1 MKYLVSLLY
10 LFLFAGIAQSQ
21 SLLLEKDQNSFT
33 FEVGF
38 AGGHNFSSLGLGIGA
53 TYQSTLD
60 VGAAVSRAFHK
71 FDNYWVLGQAASVK
85 ILSETSA
92 DNITSSLSLN
102 QGFSFA
108 HGIKILSL
116 GGAFSLRSKL
126 SRKSSV
132 LFSLGYNRIMSLSP
146 DNEGFNSMTIS
157 LTLALGDGKSL
168 FQLTPFATLAADNRS
183 VYGLSLGNSSIVT
196 SREQDTFTI
205 K

>member
-1 MKYLVSLLY
+1 MKYLAFFFC
-10 LFLFAGIAQSQ
+10 LFFLTYAAQPQ
-21 SLLLEKDQNSFT
+21 ALLLERDQNSFT

-60 VGAAVSRAFHK
+60 VGAAVSRAIHK
-71 FDNYWVLGQAASVK
+71 FDNYWILGQVASVK

-102 QGFSFA
+102 QGFSFSQ
-108 HGIKILSL
+108 GIKVLSL
-116 GGAFSLRSKL
+116 GGAFSLKSKL
-126 SRKSSV
+126 SRESSV
-132 LFSLGYNRIMSLSP
+132 LFSFGYNRIMSLSP
-146 DNEGFNSMTIS
+146 ENEGFNSVTIS
-157 LTLALGDGKSL
+157 LTLALGDRKSL
-168 FQLTPFATLAADNRS
+168 IQLTPFATLAADNRS
-183 VYGLSLGNSSIVT
+183 VYGLVFGNSSIVT